1 MVISMLD
8 VDDITVS
15 YGEISA
21 LHGVSLTVEEGEI
34 VTVIGA
40 NGAGKTTLLR
50 TISGLN
56 RPSSGRIAFRG
67 QEIHTLSPDEIA
79 RRGVI
84 HVPEGRH
91 IFPELTVEEN
101 LRLGTFARRDGDQ
114 VADLDHV
121 YDIFPR
127 LEERTQQRGESLSGG
142 EQQMLAI
149 GRALM
154 SDPDLLLLDEPS
166 LGLAPQ
172 IIEDVRDV
180 IERLNEEG
188 ITILLIEQ
196 NARVAMELASRAYV
210 LQNGAVRVSGDTDEL
225 SERDDIRESYLGI

>member
-1 MVISMLD
+1 MLE
-8 VDDITVS
+8 VGNITVS
-15 YGEISA
+15 YGEITA
-21 LHGVSLTVEEGEI
+21 LHGVSLTVKKGEI

-56 RPSSGRIAFRG
+56 RPSSGRVVFRG
-67 QEIHTLSPDEIA
+67 EDVHTLSPDEIS

-91 IFPELTVEEN
+91 IFPELTVKEN
-101 LRLGTFARRDGDQ
+101 LQLGTFASRDRDR
-114 VADLDHV
+114 VSDINLV

-127 LEERTQQRGESLSGG
+127 LEERTQQRGELLSGG

-172 IIEDVRDV
+172 IIQDVRET

-188 ITILLIEQ
+188 ITILLVEQ
-196 NARVAMELASRAYV
+196 NVHVAMELASRAYV
-210 LQNGAVRVSGDTDEL
+210 LQNGQVRMSGNTDEL
-225 SERDDIRESYLGI
+225 SENDDVRESYLGV

>member
-1 MVISMLD
+1 MFE

-15 YGEISA
+15 YGEITA
-21 LHGVSLTVEEGEI
+21 LRGVSLTVEEGEI

-56 RPSSGRIAFRG
+56 RPSSGRVEFRG
-67 QEIHTLSPDEIA
+67 QDIHTLSPDEIS
-79 RRGVI
+79 RHGVI

-91 IFPELTVEEN
+91 IFPELTVKEN
-101 LRLGTFARRDGDQ
+101 LRLGTFARRDGDR
-114 VADLDHV
+114 VADLDLV

-127 LEERTQQRGESLSGG
+127 LEERTQQRGELLSGG

-172 IIEDVRDV
+172 IIQDVRDI

-188 ITILLIEQ
+188 ITILLVEQ
-196 NARVAMELASRAYV
+196 NVRVAMELASRAYV
-210 LQNGAVRVSGDTDEL
+210 LQNGQVRVSGDTDEL
-225 SERDDIRESYLGI
+225 RDSDDVRESYLGL

>member
-1 MVISMLD
+1 MLE

-15 YGEISA
+15 YGEITA

-56 RPSSGRIAFRG
+56 RPSTGRIKF
-67 QEIHTLSPDEIA
+67 QEQDIHTLSPDEIA
-79 RRGVI
+79 RHGVI

-91 IFPELTVEEN
+91 IFPNLTVEEN
-101 LRLGTFARRDGDQ
+101 LRLGTFARRDGGG
-114 VADLDHV
+114 VAGLERV

-127 LEERTQQRGESLSGG
+127 LEERTQQRGGLLSGG
-142 EQQMLAI
+142 EQQMLAV

-172 IIEDVRDV
+172 IIQDVRETV
-180 IERLNEEG
+180 ERLNEEG

-196 NARVAMELASRAYV
+196 NVRIAMELASRAYV
-210 LQNGAVRVSGDTDEL
+210 LQNGQVQVSGDTDEL
-225 SERDDIRESYLGI
+225 SERDDIRESYLGV

>member
-1 MVISMLD
+1 MFE

-15 YGEISA
+15 YGEITA
-21 LHGVSLTVEEGEI
+21 LRGVSLTVEEGEI

-56 RPSSGRIAFRG
+56 RPSSGRVELRG
-67 QEIHTLSPDEIA
+67 QDIHTLSPDEIA
-79 RRGVI
+79 RQGVI

-91 IFPELTVEEN
+91 IFPELTVKEN
-101 LRLGTFARRDGDQ
+101 LRLGTFARRNGDR
-114 VADLDHV
+114 VADLDLV

-127 LEERTQQRGESLSGG
+127 LEERTQQRGELLSGG

-172 IIEDVRDV
+172 IIQDVRET
-180 IERLNEEG
+180 IKRLNEEG
-188 ITILLIEQ
+188 ITILLVEQ
-196 NARVAMELASRAYV
+196 NVHVAMELASRAYV
-210 LQNGAVRVSGDTDEL
+210 LQNGQVRMSGDTDEL
-225 SERDDIRESYLGI
+225 SESDDVRESYLGL